1 MNNIFC
7 IGMGPGG
14 AEQVTRAALQTA
26 ASVPFLLGDARFLA
40 LVAAGPSVAPQ
51 HLEELPRGTEATL
64 RRVAEL
70 LEKGPVGVLVSGDT
84 GFYSL
89 ASSLVRRFGPEK
101 VRLVPGISSMQL
113 LAARR
118 GRSWV
123 NVPTLSLHGRTLE
136 NPEEIR
142 PSTGEHLS
150 GETSS
155 GPRTTGGAL
164 AALQGEAVVLL
175 GGWERVPAQLRELAD
190 LLGPERKGALAWDLG
205 LPEESITEGTLAEL
219 ATMEP
224 RGRLPLLWLDP
235 PEGEQPRR
243 DCQRK
248 GHLPE
253 DDAGAGENECGE
265 PPLLRPPL
273 PEDDAEAG
281 GKPLPPGVLSD
292 SWFFRDE
299 RIPLTKAPVR
309 AALLGLLHPLRGCRV
324 LEIGTG
330 TGGMTVEL
338 ARAAG
343 PEGMVLSV
351 EPKQE
356 ALALAARN
364 CLRAGIAV
372 EMRTR
377 HGATTSSPK
386 EDAVTATAS
395 MTGSTEFATQDSF
408 RRDAAEGGERAGRT
422 PPGRV
427 CFFRG
432 NAPEALA
439 GLRCADAVFVG
450 GHGDALPEVLAACWK
465 LLRSG
470 GRLAAT
476 FILLDAALTALRTL
490 ENLGSSP
497 NLWQLTAGYGKPLA
511 GSWML
516 TGQNPVFLV
525 WGDKEAEQA

>member
-1 MNNIFC
+1 MNSIFC

-89 ASSLVRRFGPEK
+89 ASSLVRRFDPEK

-136 NPEEIR
+136 NPEELH
-142 PSTGEHLS
+142 PSTGERPS
-150 GETSS
+150 AEASPGT
-155 GPRTTGGAL
+155 RTTGGAL
-164 AALQGEAVVLL
+164 AALQSEAVVLL
-175 GGWERVPAQLRELAD
+175 GGWERVPTQLRELAD
-190 LLGPERKGALAWDLG
+190 RLGPERKGALAWDLG
-205 LPEESITEGTLAEL
+205 LPEESITEGTLSEL

-235 PEGEQPRR
+235 PEVEPPRR
-243 DCQRK
+243 DF
-248 GHLPE
+248 LLE
-253 DDAGAGENECGE
+253 DGAGAGEN
-265 PPLLRPPL
+265 PL
-273 PEDDAEAG
+273 PT
-281 GKPLPPGVLSD
+281 GVLPD
-292 SWFFRDE
+292 SWFSRDE
-299 RIPLTKAPVR
+299 GIPLTKAPVR

-343 PEGMVLSV
+343 PEGTVLSV

-372 EMRTR
+372 EMRAR

-386 EDAVTATAS
+386 EDTVSATAPVA
-395 MTGSTEFATQDSF
+395 GSAGCATQDPF
-408 RRDAAEGGERAGRT
+408 RRDTTDDGECAGRT
-422 PPGRV
+422 PRGRV
-427 CFFRG
+427 CLLRG
-432 NAPEALA
+432 NEPEALA

-450 GHGDALPEVLAACWK
+450 GHGGALPEVLAACWK
-465 LLRSG
+465 LLRPG

-476 FILLDAALTALRTL
+476 FILVDRAMTALRTL
-490 ENLGSSP
+490 EDLGGSP
-497 NLWQLTAGYGKPLA
+497 GFWQLTAGYGKPLA

-516 TGQNPVFLV
+516 SGQNPVFLV
-525 WGDKEAEQA
+525 WGDKEAKQA

>member
-14 AEQVTRAALQTA
+14 AKQVTPAALETA

-70 LEKGPVGVLVSGDT
+70 LEKGNVGVLVSGDT

-101 VRLVPGISSMQL
+101 VRLIPGLSSMQL

-118 GRSWV
+118 CRSWA
-123 NVPTLSLHGRTLE
+123 NVPTFSLHGRTLE
-136 NPEEIR
+136 NRKER
-142 PSTGEHLS
+142 HPSTEATRA

-155 GPRTTGGAL
+155 ETGNTGGEL

-175 GGWERVPAQLRELAD
+175 GGRERVPAQLRELAN
-190 LLGPERKGALAWDLG
+190 LLGPKRKGALAWDLG
-205 LPEESITEGTLAEL
+205 LPEESIMEGTLAEL
-219 ATMEP
+219 AIMQP

-235 PEGEQPRR
+235 PEGEPPRR

-253 DDAGAGENECGE
+253 DDAGAAEN
-265 PPLLRPPL
+265 PFPT
-273 PEDDAEAG
+273 
-281 GKPLPPGVLSD
+281 GVLSD

-299 RIPLTKAPVR
+299 GIPLTKAPVR
-309 AALLGLLHPLRGCRV
+309 AALLGLLHPLRGCWV

-343 PEGMVLSV
+343 PEGMVFSV
-351 EPKQE
+351 EPKQG

-364 CLRAGIAV
+364 CLRADIAV
-372 EMRTR
+372 EMRTPR
-377 HGATTSSPK
+377 GEALPFPSEDPTSAMAPV
-386 EDAVTATAS
+386 A
-395 MTGSTEFATQDSF
+395 GSAGSAGCATQGPFHRNIAND
-408 RRDAAEGGERAGRT
+408 GKRAGRT
-422 PPGRV
+422 PRGRV
-427 CFFRG
+427 CLLQG
-432 NAPEALA
+432 SAPEALG

-450 GHGDALPEVLAACWK
+450 GHGGALPEVLAACWR
-465 LLRSG
+465 LLRPG

-476 FILLDAALTALRTL
+476 FILMDAALTALRTL
-490 ENLGSSP
+490 ENLGGSP

>member
-64 RRVAEL
+64 QRVAEL

-101 VRLVPGISSMQL
+101 IRLVPGISSMQL

-136 NPEEIR
+136 NPEEIH
-142 PSTGEHLS
+142 PSTGERLS
-150 GETSS
+150 AETSP
-155 GPRTTGGAL
+155 GTRTTGGAL

-205 LPEESITEGTLAEL
+205 LPEESITEGTLSEL

-235 PEGEQPRR
+235 PESEPPRR
-243 DCQRK
+243 DCPRK
-248 GHLPE
+248 DYLPE
-253 DDAGAGENECGE
+253 DDAGAGENLI
-265 PPLLRPPL
+265 PT
-273 PEDDAEAG
+273 
-281 GKPLPPGVLSD
+281 GVLSD
-292 SWFFRDE
+292 SWFARDE
-299 RIPLTKAPVR
+299 GIPLTKAPVR

-338 ARAAG
+338 SRAAG
-343 PEGMVLSV
+343 PEGMVFSV

-364 CLRAGIAV
+364 CLRAGIDV
-372 EMRTR
+372 EMRAR
-377 HGATTSSPK
+377 HGATTASPR
-386 EDAVTATAS
+386 EDAVSATTPV
-395 MTGSTEFATQDSF
+395 TGSAGCATQDPF
-408 RRDAAEGGERAGRT
+408 RRDTGNDGERAGRT
-422 PPGRV
+422 PRGRV
-427 CFFRG
+427 CLLQG
-432 NAPEALA
+432 NAPEALR

-465 LLRSG
+465 LLRPG

-476 FILLDAALTALRTL
+476 FILLDAALIALRTL
-490 ENLGSSP
+490 ENLGGSP
-497 NLWQLTAGYGKPLA
+497 NFWQLTAGCGKPLA